1 MAKGFYIHEGKTID
15 YTNSGEADIAYC
27 EVVPL
32 TSRVGVA
39 ACAIPKGAK
48 GTLSISGVYEFPADT
63 AAMTVGQQV
72 HWDIAAGKVVT
83 SAGTAGEDG
92 VLPTVPCGMVVA
104 EKAANTASVLVKI

>member
-1 MAKGFYIHEGKTID
+1 MAKGFYIQEGKTID
-15 YTNSGEADIAYC
+15 FVNNGEADIAYC

-48 GTLSISGVYEFPADT
+48 GALSISGVYELPADT
-63 AAMTVGQQV
+63 NAMTVGQQV
-72 HWDIAAGKVVT
+72 HWDIAAGKVVA
-83 SAGTAGEDG
+83 SAGAANEGGD
-92 VLPTVPCGMVVA
+92 LPTVPCGMVVA

>member
-1 MAKGFYIHEGKTID
+1 MAKGFYIQEGKTID
-15 YTNSGEADIAYC
+15 YRNSGEADIAYC
-27 EVVPL
+27 QVVPL

-39 ACAIPKGAK
+39 ACAIPKGSK
-48 GTLSISGVYEFPADT
+48 GSLSISGVYELPADT
-63 AAMTVGQQV
+63 AAMAVGQLV
-72 HWDIAAGKVVT
+72 HWDIASDKVVV

>member
-39 ACAIPKGAK
+39 ACTIPKGAK

-83 SAGTAGEDG
+83 SAGTAKDG
-92 VLPTVPCGMVVA
+92 ALPTVPCGMVVA